1 MGLLR
6 FIEKNL
12 PEHWEKAARKH
23 KCKQELCKR
32 IYRAIPS
39 YYKGNRLR
47 DHNTARRAINY
58 IRTKFN
64 YQLINAIDI
73 TGMSGV
79 KLDFWYT
86 VNNEANQIL
95 DECR

>member
-23 KCKQELCKR
+23 RCKKELCER
-32 IYRAIPS
+32 IYRAIPA
-39 YYKGNRLR
+39 YYKGNKLR
-47 DHNTARRAINY
+47 DRDTARRALNY
-58 IRTKFN
+58 IRTKFD
-64 YQLINAIDI
+64 YQLINAIDV
-73 TGMSGV
+73 SDV
-79 KLDFWYT
+79 HNLNFWYII
-86 VNNEANQIL
+86 NNEANQIL

>member
-1 MGLLR
+1 MGLLH

-23 KCKQELCKR
+23 RCKKELCER

-39 YYKGNRLR
+39 YYKGNKLR
-47 DHNTARRAINY
+47 DRETAIRAFNY
-58 IRTKFN
+58 IRIKLQ
-64 YQLINAIDI
+64 YQLIYAIDV
-73 TGMSGV
+73 SGTRSI
-79 KLDFWYT
+79 DFWYT
-86 VNNEANQIL
+86 VNDEANKIL

>member
-23 KCKQELCKR
+23 RCKKELCER
-32 IYRAIPS
+32 IYRAIPA
-39 YYKGNRLR
+39 YYKGNKLR
-47 DHNTARRAINY
+47 DRDTARRAFNY
-58 IRTKFN
+58 IRTKFD
-64 YQLINAIDI
+64 YQLINAIDV
-73 TGMSGV
+73 SDV
-79 KLDFWYT
+79 HNLNFWYII
-86 VNNEANQIL
+86 NNEANQIL

>member
-1 MGLLR
+1 MGLLH

-23 KCKQELCKR
+23 RCKQELCKR
-32 IYRAIPS
+32 IYKAIPA
-39 YYKGNRLR
+39 YYKGNKLR
-47 DHNTARRAINY
+47 DREAARRALNY

-64 YQLINAIDI
+64 YQLINAIDV
-73 TGMSGV
+73 SGIHD
-79 KLDFWYT
+79 LNFWYT
-86 VNNEANQIL
+86 VNNDANQIL

>member
-23 KCKQELCKR
+23 RCKKELCER
-32 IYRAIPS
+32 IYRAIPA
-39 YYKGNRLR
+39 YYKGDKLR
-47 DHNTARRAINY
+47 DRDTARRAFNY
-58 IRTKFN
+58 IRTKFD
-64 YQLINAIDI
+64 YQLINAIDV
-73 TGMSGV
+73 SDV
-79 KLDFWYT
+79 HNLNFWY
-86 VNNEANQIL
+86 VINNEANKIL